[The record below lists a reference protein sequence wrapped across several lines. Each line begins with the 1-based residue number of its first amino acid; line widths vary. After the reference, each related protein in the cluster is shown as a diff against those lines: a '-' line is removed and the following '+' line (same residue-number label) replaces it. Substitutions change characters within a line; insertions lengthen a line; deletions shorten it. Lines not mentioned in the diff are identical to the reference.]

1 MSTPPSTLHPAPPP
15 AYLIAVLEP
24 WYVAKAYR
32 APNFYVLVLCHWEH
46 DGKDS
51 CSAVCVNRALG
62 WRSDQIS
69 DSQWSA
75 KGRIR
80 RKPKLS
86 MNYWVLWPVQ
96 ARQSH
101 CSTVCGRGSDLVKKQ
116 KGRVLGANV
125 RDPCEQCAGFL
136 ISYSNSQGPLCK
148 ADTAGARGRVSL
160 GRGPSRARYGP
171 LLFILFP
178 FLFLPGLGNL

>member
-1 MSTPPSTLHPAPPP
+1 VSTPPSTLHPAPPP

-80 RKPKLS
+80 RKPKS
-86 MNYWVLWPVQ
+86 
-96 ARQSH
+96 
-101 CSTVCGRGSDLVKKQ
+101 STNIGYCGRYKL
-116 KGRVLGANV
+116 
-125 RDPCEQCAGFL
+125 
-136 ISYSNSQGPLCK
+136 
-148 ADTAGARGRVSL
+148 AGATAP
-160 GRGPSRARYGP
+160 PSVVGDLTLR
-171 LLFILFP
+171 
-178 FLFLPGLGNL
+178 